1 MTIRLYNLSTDTTF
15 SQLEEIISCIEEIE
29 EELNIQISEKEDS
42 SIRIVDIDLE
52 IESENDRKSYE
63 NIIFTQLEI
72 KGLELPSGEVLAIPD
87 TNFISEERHDPCP
100 HPPCKHIAFLK

>member
-42 SIRIVDIDLE
+42 SLMVR
-52 IESENDRKSYE
+52 
-63 NIIFTQLEI
+63 
-72 KGLELPSGEVLAIPD
+72 
-87 TNFISEERHDPCP
+87 
-100 HPPCKHIAFLK
+100 